1 MEPAST
7 SLVIDVARLLCLLLA
22 VSCAVV
28 AAASFWRRQR
38 APVIAVQR
46 RAAEK
51 TLPASG
57 IVYNDAPTVRV
68 VDSQRVDRLRKVV
81 RLQAGEFVDVLETRV
96 GSTPRFRVTLK
107 SLTTLRDSDAV
118 HILVEFGGTPVS
130 CGPLVQEV
138 AFNEFI
144 VARVA
149 REEPRSCVFHY
160 HEHGDT
166 LDFMRIKL
174 RAVDAQTG
182 SAELDMMQVSGRWP
196 AG

>member
-1 MEPAST
+1 MESAST
-7 SLVIDVARLLCLLLA
+7 FVIDFARLLCLLA
-22 VSCAVV
+22 AISCGLV
-28 AAASFWRRQR
+28 AATSYWRRPR
-38 APVIAVQR
+38 APAVAVQR
-46 RAAEK
+46 KVAESAP
-51 TLPASG
+51 PAG

-81 RLQAGEFVDVLETRV
+81 RLRPGEFVDVLETRL
-96 GSTPRFRVTLK
+96 STTPRFRVTLK
-107 SLTTLRDSDAV
+107 SLVSLHDADAV

-138 AFNEFI
+138 ASNEFI
-144 VARVA
+144 VPRAA

-160 HEHGDT
+160 HEHSDT

-174 RAVDAQTG
+174 RSVDMQSG